1 MACLPPVRPWVV
13 PGPSGLRF
21 LAAPTV
27 SFQNRGDSP
36 LLHFDATLSV
46 FLLRLPQPSLS
57 HVDHDPE
64 RIVPRISFPALQHF
78 RIWEPFFS
86 PPLSRRRRG
95 AFALAPR
102 SLTLGFGYPLGE
114 MA

>member
-1 MACLPPVRPWVV
+1 MACFLPVRPSVR
-13 PGPSGLRF
+13 PGPSGLQL

-27 SFQNRGDSP
+27 PFRNRRASP

-46 FLLRLPQPSLS
+46 LLLRLPQPSLS

-78 RIWEPFFS
+78 RI
-86 PPLSRRRRG
+86 
-95 AFALAPR
+95 
-102 SLTLGFGYPLGE
+102 
-114 MA
+114 